1 MVTGEK
7 RESPRGEAE
16 RSAGP
21 DLTVSYGDHED
32 QIADLSFPVRADGPA
47 ALVVLLHGGFW
58 RAKYDRLHVGVVAD
72 DLAERG
78 YVVANVEYRRVGA
91 GGGWPVTLTDVAQ
104 AVDALPGLI
113 ERERPG
119 LVDPERVVYV
129 GHSAGGH
136 LALWAALRDRLPVG
150 APGRASRPPRVAGVV
165 ALGAAV
171 NLAEADRLGSGRG
184 AVADFLGGASDDVPE
199 RYAAADPSALGRPGF
214 RTVLVHGDLDD
225 TLPVEMARAYHAS
238 FGGGLI
244 VPEGAGHFDVID
256 PASAA
261 WPSVLEALRQVTEPR
276 AGCGAKSS

>member
-1 MVTGEK
+1 MVIDEQ
-7 RESPRGEAE
+7 
-16 RSAGP
+16 RSGAGRPPGP
-21 DLTVSYGDHED
+21 DVTVSYGEHHD
-32 QIADLSFPVRADGPA
+32 QIADLSFPVDPAGPV
-47 ALVVLLHGGFW
+47 ALVVFLHGGFW
-58 RAKYDRLHVGVVAD
+58 RAAYDRLHAEVVAD

-78 YVVANVEYRRVGA
+78 HVVANVEYRRVGA

-150 APGRASRPPRVAGVV
+150 APGRASHPPRVAGVV

-184 AVADFLGGASDDVPE
+184 AVADFLGGGPEEVPE
-199 RYAAADPSALGRPGF
+199 RFAAADPSALGKPGF
-214 RTVLVHGDLDD
+214 RTVMVHGDLDD

-261 WPSVLEALRQVTEPR
+261 WPSVLEALRQIIGSDSAASR
-276 AGCGAKSS
+276 G